1 MRNPLIAV
9 LTISAASLLLGA
21 SLLAQAPA
29 APKKAATPP
38 KNLKVLTAEN
48 YRAGMKAAEVGL
60 GAKCVDCHE
69 EDRSVDTKEMKVTA
83 RMMFA
88 MVENINKAF
97 ADSKE
102 HVTCYTCHRGAM
114 MPVSAPAAKE

>member
-1 MRNPLIAV
+1 MRTRLVAV
-9 LTISAASLLLGA
+9 ILISAA

-29 APKKAATPP
+29 AAKKASTPP

-48 YRAGMKAAEVGL
+48 YRAGMRAAEVGL
-60 GAKCVDCHE
+60 GAKCADCHE
-69 EDRSVDTKEMKVTA
+69 DDRSLDTREMKVTA

-97 ADSKE
+97 ADGKE

-114 MPVSAPAAKE
+114 MPVSAPAAKEKE